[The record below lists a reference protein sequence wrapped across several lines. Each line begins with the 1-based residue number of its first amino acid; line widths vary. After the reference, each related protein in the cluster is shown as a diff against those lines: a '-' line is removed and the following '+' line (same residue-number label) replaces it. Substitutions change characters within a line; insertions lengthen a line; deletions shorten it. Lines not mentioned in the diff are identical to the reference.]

1 METPFLSAHAAAELI
16 ASEGA
21 RPCMVGMAKAIETD
35 YCRWSAFDKSARLAS
50 HSKQGVIELMPIS
63 DGEVYAFKYVNGHP
77 LNHRC
82 HLPTVMAFGVLA
94 DVHTGAPLFVG
105 ELTLTTAL
113 RTAATSALVAQHL
126 ARPNCKSMAII
137 GNGAQSE
144 FQALAFEVML
154 GIDTFYLYDT
164 DPAASKKLAQHLN
177 SCGLTAI
184 LCESAKQAV
193 QEVDVITT
201 ATAAKTKASVLTPD
215 MLRPGLHINAI
226 GGDCPGKTELHPD
239 VLSQSKVFV
248 EYAPQTRVEG
258 DVQQMPADF
267 PVTEIWSVLSG
278 SMTGRAHETDIT
290 VFDSVGFALED
301 FSALRFMH
309 QLAQKHKRLGR
320 IGLIPELNDPKN
332 LYALITEREFA

>member
-1 METPFLSAHAAAELI
+1 
-16 ASEGA
+16 
-21 RPCMVGMAKAIETD
+21 
-35 YCRWSAFDKSARLAS
+35 
-50 HSKQGVIELMPIS
+50 
-63 DGEVYAFKYVNGHP
+63 
-77 LNHRC
+77 
-82 HLPTVMAFGVLA
+82 
-94 DVHTGAPLFVG
+94 
-105 ELTLTTAL
+105 
-113 RTAATSALVAQHL
+113 
-126 ARPNCKSMAII
+126 MAII

-144 FQALAFEVML
+144 FQALAFEAML

-177 SCGLTAI
+177 SFGMNAI
-184 LCESAKQAV
+184 LCESAMQAV

-239 VLSQSKVFV
+239 VLSQAHVFV
-248 EYAPQTRVEG
+248 EYAPQTRAEG
-258 DVQQMPADF
+258 DIQQMPADF

-278 SMTGRAHETDIT
+278 KAKGRADNNEIT

-309 QLAQKHKRLGR
+309 RLAEKHGRLSR
-320 IGLIPELNDPKN
+320 IGLIPELDDPKN